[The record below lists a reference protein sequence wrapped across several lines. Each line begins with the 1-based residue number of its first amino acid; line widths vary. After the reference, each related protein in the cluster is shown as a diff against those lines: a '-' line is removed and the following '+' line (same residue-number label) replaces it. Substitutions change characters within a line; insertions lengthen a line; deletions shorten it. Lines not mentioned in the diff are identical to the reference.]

1 LFGDPDFDP
10 SYAQL
15 MDFTQIMQIDLSAE
29 DIRQMAQRKVFFPF
43 FSESRRAILVPTNSP
58 TA

>member
-1 LFGDPDFDP
+1 
-10 SYAQL
+10 